1 MPVRAV
7 PFVLAELL
15 LAAGRLPGAQAAIAQ
30 PQDTLRIPRLS
41 APIVFDGMPNER
53 AWDEISP
60 LPLSVF
66 SPVFRAAPT
75 ERTEIRVAYDDT
87 YFYASG
93 RMYDS
98 DPKGIRVNTYYRD
111 RYSGDD
117 LLGVLLDTY
126 ADHQT
131 ASWFVMNPAGVRTD
145 RALSN
150 DAEFSQG
157 EPMNPNWNTFW
168 DAATAR
174 TADGWFAEMRIPFSS
189 LGFQD
194 AHGRVVMG
202 IGVYRFIARK
212 NERHAFPAIPPSYG
226 PLAFAKPSRFT
237 PMVLEGV
244 HRRQPVYVT
253 PYALGGASRAAALDA
268 AGTGYRFADDVTHE
282 GGLDLRL
289 SPTSNLTLDLT
300 ANTDF
305 AQVEADDQQINLTR
319 FSLFFPE
326 KRQFFQE
333 RGAIFDFSL
342 GDFDRLFHS
351 RRIGLVEEVP
361 IRLLGGARLVGRL
374 GGMDLGLI
382 DMQTAA
388 ERGLATENL
397 GVLRLKQRVLNANS
411 TLGAM
416 LTHRV
421 RGDGA
426 YNVAAGLDAVI
437 RTFGDHYLTI
447 KLAQTVDDS
456 LGTGAGGLEGTR
468 MLARFER
475 RNLSGPSYTQE
486 VIRSGSRYLPGLGF
500 NLRND
505 NSSSETRFRYQR
517 FGTGQ
522 APFRSIAMVAAGK
535 VWLRNGDRS
544 VESALIDPNL
554 NLELKTG
561 GQLTL
566 TYRASYES
574 VRDSF
579 DLSGGTPVPPGD
591 YWFREGELRYMAP
604 MSATFRPT
612 FGVALGQFYDGS
624 RFSVGVNPAWNPISR
639 LELGLDYQ
647 FNQIRFSDRG
657 LKEDLHVARVR
668 IQTAYDAHLSLS
680 TFLQYVSSG
689 DAASVNARV
698 RYNFREGRD
707 LWLVYNE
714 TVNTD
719 RGGLIPEPPFSQS
732 RALML
737 KYTHAL
743 IW

>member
-361 IRLLGGARLVGRL
+361 IRLLGGARLV
-374 GGMDLGLI
+374 
-382 DMQTAA
+382 
-388 ERGLATENL
+388 
-397 GVLRLKQRVLNANS
+397 
-411 TLGAM
+411 
-416 LTHRV
+416 
-421 RGDGA
+421 
-426 YNVAAGLDAVI
+426 
-437 RTFGDHYLTI
+437 
-447 KLAQTVDDS
+447 
-456 LGTGAGGLEGTR
+456 
-468 MLARFER
+468 
-475 RNLSGPSYTQE
+475 
-486 VIRSGSRYLPGLGF
+486 
-500 NLRND
+500 
-505 NSSSETRFRYQR
+505 
-517 FGTGQ
+517 
-522 APFRSIAMVAAGK
+522 
-535 VWLRNGDRS
+535 
-544 VESALIDPNL
+544 
-554 NLELKTG
+554 
-561 GQLTL
+561 
-566 TYRASYES
+566 
-574 VRDSF
+574 
-579 DLSGGTPVPPGD
+579 
-591 YWFREGELRYMAP
+591 
-604 MSATFRPT
+604 
-612 FGVALGQFYDGS
+612 
-624 RFSVGVNPAWNPISR
+624 
-639 LELGLDYQ
+639 
-647 FNQIRFSDRG
+647 
-657 LKEDLHVARVR
+657 
-668 IQTAYDAHLSLS
+668 
-680 TFLQYVSSG
+680 
-689 DAASVNARV
+689 
-698 RYNFREGRD
+698 
-707 LWLVYNE
+707 
-714 TVNTD
+714 
-719 RGGLIPEPPFSQS
+719 
-732 RALML
+732 
-737 KYTHAL
+737 
-743 IW
+743 